1 MSLHR
6 YLHILVAA
14 LCLLGAS
21 DTMHAQRRKKESNKV
36 TPASA
41 QKKELGAMEQKQA
54 DYRSR
59 KDHHLESQDKATRKR
74 MKKTLKKAERHSW
87 GNHAP
92 WYKRWFRRKRS

>member
-1 MSLHR
+1 MNGLLR
-6 YLHILVAA
+6 MMLVL
-14 LCLLGAS
+14 LCFIAMENGAF
-21 DTMHAQRRKKESNKV
+21 AQRKQKESNKV

-41 QKKELGAMEQKQA
+41 KKKELGAMEQKQA
-54 DYRSR
+54 DYRTR

-92 WYKRWFRRKRS
+92 WYKRWFRRRGR

>member
-1 MSLHR
+1 MKGFLKIAPV
-6 YLHILVAA
+6 L
-14 LCLLGAS
+14 LCLMACSNAS
-21 DTMHAQRRKKESNKV
+21 LAQRKQKESNKV

-41 QKKELGAMEQKQA
+41 HKKEQGAMEQKQA

-87 GNHAP
+87 GNRAP
-92 WYKRWFRRKRS
+92 WYKRWFRRKGY

>member
-1 MSLHR
+1 MKV
-6 YLHILVAA
+6 ILK
-14 LCLLGAS
+14 CTLLVIMLIAGS
-21 DTMHAQRRKKESNKV
+21 PDLFAQRQKKESNKV

-41 QKKELGAMEQKQA
+41 QKKDAGAMEQKQS

-87 GNHAP
+87 GNRAP
-92 WYKRWFRRKRS
+92 WYKRWFRRK

>member
-1 MSLHR
+1 MKVL
-6 YLHILVAA
+6 LKFTLIAIL
-14 LCLLGAS
+14 LLACS
-21 DTMHAQRRKKESNKV
+21 PELFAQRKKKESNKV

-41 QKKELGAMEQKQA
+41 QKKDAGAMEQKQA

-87 GNHAP
+87 GNRAP
-92 WYKRWFRRKRS
+92 WYKRWFRRK

>member
-1 MSLHR
+1 MKAL
-6 YLHILVAA
+6 LKCTLLVMMLIAGSPD
-14 LCLLGAS
+14 LF
-21 DTMHAQRRKKESNKV
+21 AQRQKKESNKV

-41 QKKELGAMEQKQA
+41 QKKDAGAIEQKQA

-87 GNHAP
+87 GNRAP
-92 WYKRWFRRKRS
+92 WYKRWFHRK

>member
-1 MSLHR
+1 MKALLKFLLPVILLLAGSPD
-6 YLHILVAA
+6 LVA
-14 LCLLGAS
+14 
-21 DTMHAQRRKKESNKV
+21 QREKKESNKV

-41 QKKELGAMEQKQA
+41 QKKDAGAMEKKQA

-87 GNHAP
+87 GNRAP
-92 WYKRWFRRKRS
+92 WYKRWFRRK